1 MCLRTCVEYIYRL
14 GLLEKDV
21 WKLFWENKIHILQHK
36 QMLLHIK
43 MLIGICSV
51 MKSSFWHKNQLI
63 YHAAYVMY
71 MSRILTWVFL
81 CANKMRERDRH
92 TLQSACG
99 TVSVQCSS
107 LKAGGALG
115 QGYRWDV
122 VRLQLIPVRL
132 IVQQCCFQFYE
143 DLHKHLCHIHIHTYN
158 IHIQFIHVNESLNV
172 RWFV

>member
-1 MCLRTCVEYIYRL
+1 M
-14 GLLEKDV
+14 
-21 WKLFWENKIHILQHK
+21 KI
-36 QMLLHIK
+36 
-43 MLIGICSV
+43 
-51 MKSSFWHKNQLI
+51 SFWHKNQLI

-71 MSRILTWVFL
+71 KSRTLTWVFL

-99 TVSVQCSS
+99 TVSMQCSS

-122 VRLQLIPVRL
+122 VRLQLIPVRF

-143 DLHKHLCHIHIHTYN
+143 DLHKHLCHIHMHSYN
-158 IHIQFIHVNESLNV
+158 IHIQLIPNSMCLNESLNV
-172 RWFV
+172 RLFV